1 LCLPAAASAP
11 TPDAKTESCPAG
23 ERRGRVLIVDDEAL
37 VRLSTADAL
46 SDEGFAVS
54 EADSAEQALSL
65 LEAGSG
71 FDCIVTDYLM
81 PGMNGVELAKL
92 VGERF
97 PRMPIV
103 LLSGYAELDAFGSDL
118 PYLAKPCPTATLV
131 RTISGLL
138 EPIEAA

>member
-1 LCLPAAASAP
+1 
-11 TPDAKTESCPAG
+11 
-23 ERRGRVLIVDDEAL
+23 VLIVDDEAL

-54 EADSAEQALSL
+54 EADSAEEALSML
-65 LEAGSG
+65 ASDAR
-71 FDCIVTDYLM
+71 FDCVITDYLM
-81 PGMNGVELAKL
+81 PGMNGVDLARL

-97 PRMPIV
+97 PRLPVV

-138 EPIEAA
+138 ETEAA